1 MAEHIAKHCL
11 TSSSKDLRAS
21 EARLGG
27 EGGGCVCDT
36 CYVHHPAEAT
46 THVQQGNCYLE
57 ILRQGWI
64 PASGGLMQTVRVLK
78 GHLDALQ
85 TRS

>member
-1 MAEHIAKHCL
+1 MAEHIAKHCM
-11 TSSSKDLRAS
+11 TSSSKDLKAF

-27 EGGGCVCDT
+27 EGGCDP

-46 THVQQGNCYLE
+46 THVQQGNCYPE

-64 PASGGLMQTVRVLK
+64 PASGGLMQTVSVLR
-78 GHLDALQ
+78 GHLAALQ